1 VERDGDAERA
11 PSRQLDASGVRDHRQ
26 LHATRL
32 RRQRNAHDVI
42 KTSSTSSTT
51 RLRRNKTPTTS
62 SVRLRRHQR
71 PVYDVNETPTTSST
85 RLRRHQRHVYDVND
99 VGGWDVTGGQLSAA
113 ADDDNEWSYAG
124 SLLYSITVITTIGL
138 RSARCCHLA
147 NASKASLPFRPLL
160 VAVQPRRP
168 AGLTSS
174 ILLLRSFIYRTNSPV
189 IQTNQII

>member
-1 VERDGDAERA
+1 MLEQRNWSVELLWNVTATLNVLHRDNW
-11 PSRQLDASGVRDHRQ
+11 
-26 LHATRL
+26 TRL
-32 RRQRNAHDVI
+32 AFEIIDNY
-42 KTSSTSSTT
+42 T
-51 RLRRNKTPTTS
+51 R
-62 SVRLRRHQR
+62 H
-71 PVYDVNETPTTSST
+71 VYDVNETPTTSSV

-168 AGLTSS
+168 VYYYYGHLYTG
-174 ILLLRSFIYRTNSPV
+174 
-189 IQTNQII
+189 QIRL